1 MKYPLII
8 LSVFFLVATACNK
21 DKFTTVPQ
29 VKIKSI
35 TPETVYQG
43 NIIEL
48 KGSFTDEEGDID
60 TVAIVYKWYNGNT
73 AVFTDTFKRTLSAIS
88 VPENTRSADL
98 VISFEYNSNNT
109 NYSFLPGVA
118 FNDTTAAFGLLLID
132 KKGNRSEYK
141 ESDKIRLKKS

>member
-1 MKYPLII
+1 MKYPLIL
-8 LSVFFLVATACNK
+8 LSVLFLVAAACNK

-29 VKIKSI
+29 VNIKSI
-35 TPETVYQG
+35 SPETVYHG
-43 NIIEL
+43 DIIEL

-73 AVFTDTFKRTLSAIS
+73 AVFTDTFKRTLSSIS
-88 VPENTRSADL
+88 VPENTRSADII
-98 VISFEYNSNNT
+98 ISFEYNSNNT
-109 NYSFLPGVA
+109 SFPYLPGVS

-141 ESDKIRLKKS
+141 ESGKIRLKRP

>member
-1 MKYPLII
+1 MKYPLIL
-8 LSVFFLVATACNK
+8 LSVLFLVAAACNK

-43 NIIEL
+43 DIIEL

-73 AVFTDTFKRTLSAIS
+73 EVLTDTFKRTLSSIG
-88 VPENTRSADL
+88 VPESTRSADL
-98 VISFEYNSNNT
+98 VVSFEYNSNNT
-109 NYSFLPGVA
+109 SYPYLPGVTS
-118 FNDTTAAFGLLLID
+118 NDTSAAFGLLLID
-132 KKGNRSEYK
+132 KKGNRSEYN
-141 ESDKIRLKKS
+141 ESNKIRLKF